1 MSDIEFIEGLSFKAP
16 NDGAPDFV
24 LAKGWIKNAE
34 LIAFLQARIAK
45 GEESTNFDLKKSK
58 GGKPYAALDNWKPS
72 GGGQRTERQAK
83 PAPADDFDPDRDLPF

>member
-45 GEESTNFDLKKSK
+45 GEDSTSFDLKKSK
-58 GGKPYAALDNWKPS
+58 GGKPYAALDNWKPN
-72 GGGQRTERQAK
+72 GGQQRAERRPPPRT
-83 PAPADDFDPDRDLPF
+83 ADEFEESPEIPF